1 MPLPLK
7 PEENIY
13 IDHKILDGTYSMPT
27 MQAASD
33 HYTIGYMVSGDRRW
47 ISTKAIRTS
56 HAGDAGISKPHVYH
70 RNCSMS
76 DTPYDRYVI
85 KVKTQI
91 FQPIIDIIGEEE
103 LDFICSNYL
112 HFTKDSQKIIHS
124 MYEEMLQ
131 EYNKNTSY
139 SQLILQGMV
148 YKLFFYMYKNHIPSE
163 EDEHTLYINKFD
175 ERIQTSLCYIKDNLM
190 DGSSIEDVAAYVS
203 LSPSHFS
210 RLFKNVTGSSYTDY
224 ITDVRLQHTQILLGT
239 TDLSINDIA
248 AKVGVSNG
256 NYISTLFKKR
266 YGITPTDYRKEI
278 KKSM

>member
-1 MPLPLK
+1 M
-7 PEENIY
+7 
-13 IDHKILDGTYSMPT
+13 GYSP
-27 MQAASD
+27 
-33 HYTIGYMVSGDRRW
+33 
-47 ISTKAIRTS
+47 
-56 HAGDAGISKPHVYH
+56 
-70 RNCSMS
+70 
-76 DTPYDRYVI
+76 
-85 KVKTQI
+85 
-91 FQPIIDIIGEEE
+91 
-103 LDFICSNYL
+103 
-112 HFTKDSQKIIHS
+112 
-124 MYEEMLQ
+124 
-131 EYNKNTSY
+131 
-139 SQLILQGMV
+139 
-148 YKLFFYMYKNHIPSE
+148 
-163 EDEHTLYINKFD
+163 
-175 ERIQTSLCYIKDNLM
+175 SLCYIEDNLM